1 MKMLLVIGVK
11 DIILHDNNTDEVG
24 SVTNPLTL
32 TVSHEI
38 RSLESV
44 VQYPYLACLYAAVR
58 MYGCND

>member
-24 SVTNPLTL
+24 SVTNPLT
-32 TVSHEI
+32 VSREI

>member
-1 MKMLLVIGVK
+1 MTTAR
-11 DIILHDNNTDEVG
+11 DNTDEVG
-24 SVTNPLTL
+24 SVTNPLT
-32 TVSHEI
+32 VSREI